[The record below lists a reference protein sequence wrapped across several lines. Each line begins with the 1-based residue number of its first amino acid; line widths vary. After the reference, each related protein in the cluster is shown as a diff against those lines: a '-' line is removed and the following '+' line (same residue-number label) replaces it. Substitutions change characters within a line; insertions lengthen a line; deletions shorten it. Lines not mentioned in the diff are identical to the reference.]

1 MLGII
6 AITNHTIIGLNREPS
21 SEEAIPVLLI
31 AGVVTCGII
40 YWIEFISYTQLIF
53 CVLLL
58 AWINFLCDDDGAM
71 NLREVQSELNLKHE
85 E

>member
-6 AITNHTIIGLNREPS
+6 AMTDHTIIGLHREPS

-53 CVLLL
+53 
-58 AWINFLCDDDGAM
+58 LCIVVGVDKFFM
-71 NLREVQSELNLKHE
+71 R
-85 E
+85 

>member
-6 AITNHTIIGLNREPS
+6 AMTDHTIIGHNREPS
-21 SEEAIPVLLI
+21 SEEAIPMLLI

-53 CVLLL
+53 
-58 AWINFLCDDDGAM
+58 LCIVVGVDKFFM
-71 NLREVQSELNLKHE
+71 R
-85 E
+85 

>member
-6 AITNHTIIGLNREPS
+6 AMTDHTIIGHNREPS

-40 YWIEFISYTQLIF
+40 YWIEFIPIHS
-53 CVLLL
+53 
-58 AWINFLCDDDGAM
+58 
-71 NLREVQSELNLKHE
+71 
-85 E
+85 

>member
-6 AITNHTIIGLNREPS
+6 AMTDHTIIGLNREPS

-71 NLREVQSELNLKHE
+71 NEKYRRSSI
-85 E
+85 